1 MIKKYYK
8 DYIKTWES
16 VFKLEESLCRRDF
29 WAFVCINY
37 LFTFI
42 LWINSFSSFGQAL
55 RLIFFLSPILA
66 GVKRMNDLKM
76 SRYYAF
82 IPFYSFYLCLW
93 PKVSEE
99 NLRKVGVLLNLK
111 TFFKIALFSFMIGV
125 INFAWL
131 LIRPND
137 LFYGLYIA
145 FWICTLLYPSLTII
159 IILSISIFKKER
171 ITSEYLYVY
180 FLLAL
185 IFTLV
190 ITESLLYYST
200 K

>member
-1 MIKKYYK
+1 MQKRFLGFCLYK
-8 DYIKTWES
+8 LFVHVYFMVK
-16 VFKLEESLCRRDF
+16 FFFFF
-29 WAFVCINY
+29 W
-37 LFTFI
+37 T
-42 LWINSFSSFGQAL
+42 SSSFD
-55 RLIFFLSPILA
+55 FFLSPILA